1 MAVKKSELYSKLWA
15 SCDELRGGMD
25 ASQYK
30 DYILTLLFV
39 KYVSDK
45 FKGQPFADI
54 EIPAGASFDDMVALK
69 RDAHLGEEMDKIIGK
84 LAEVNNLRNVI
95 DNAKFNDEEKMGRGD
110 EKKDRLS
117 NLIDI
122 FNDPALNFKD
132 NKTDGDDIIGDAY
145 EYLMKN
151 FAKDSGKSKGQ
162 FYTPAEVSRILAKI
176 IGIKNAKRSDT
187 LYDCAC
193 GSGSL
198 LIKAANECDNKV
210 TIYGQEKDGA
220 TAGMAK
226 MNMVLHNLSTA
237 TIHKDNTMAAPFFKE
252 KDKHGNDIDNK
263 LKQFNYIVANPPFS
277 LKNWKNGVDIEKYGI
292 YQGFSIPPEKCGD
305 YAWLL
310 HCIKSLK
317 QTGTGAI
324 ILPHGVLFR
333 GNAEA
338 DIRKE
343 IIDRG
348 LIKAIIGLPSNLFY
362 GTGIPACII
371 VFDKKDAAERQGI
384 FMIDASKG
392 FVKDG
397 PKNRL
402 REQDIKK
409 IIDAFDAQ
417 LEIPKFSRFVP
428 NKEIKKD
435 NKYNLNLPR
444 YINTT
449 EEEDL
454 QDIDAHLHGGIPM
467 RDVDSMQKY
476 WEEFPNLK
484 KKLFSKLRDRYY
496 KLNIDKDDV
505 RSAIYADE
513 QFSGYAQNI
522 DNAFKD
528 WKIFADKKLNALDEN
543 VKPKELI
550 IELSQ
555 ELLNKFEGVEL
566 VDKYDVY
573 EVLLE
578 YWQEVMQDDT
588 SLICTKNGWNEAKD
602 IELEYSKQKKEKDGE
617 KQKTKKE
624 PKPTGW
630 HGKIISKELLAS
642 IYYPDQVLAIEK
654 LNNAISE
661 QEGMLESLL
670 EENGGEDSVFNECI
684 NDKNEITAKLVEEK
698 YKEMKE
704 TNQTDEDF
712 VLLEKYVKI
721 KNVIKQANKD
731 LKVLSLGL
739 NRAVGG
745 KYSELTTKEIKDI
758 LINKKWLKAVYEGI
772 DNLYTAISHNIANR
786 IVELVERYENTL
798 LDLETKVN
806 SYEVKVKGHL
816 EKMGYRL

>member
-54 EIPAGASFDDMVALK
+54 EIPEGASFDDMVALK

-95 DNAKFNDEEKMGRGD
+95 DNAKFNDEEKMGKGD

-122 FNDPALNFKD
+122 FNDSALNFKD

-176 IGIKNAKRSDT
+176 IGIKKAKRSDT

-237 TIHKDNTMAAPFFKE
+237 IIHKDNTMAAPFFKE

-277 LKNWKNGVDIEKYGI
+277 LKNWKNGVDTEKYGI
-292 YQGFSIPPEKCGD
+292 YQGFSTPPEKCGD

-343 IIDRG
+343 IIKRR

-409 IIDAFDAQ
+409 IIDAFDGQ
-417 LEIPKFSRFVP
+417 LEMSKFSRFVP
-428 NKEIKKD
+428 NKEIEED
-435 NKYNLNLPR
+435 NQYNLNLPR
-444 YINTT
+444 YIDTT
-449 EEEDL
+449 EEEDI

-476 WEEFPNLK
+476 WKEFPNLK
-484 KKLFSKLRDRYY
+484 KKLFSKLRDGYY
-496 KLNIDKDDV
+496 KLNINKEVV
-505 RSAIYADE
+505 RSTVYSDK

-522 DNAFKD
+522 DKAFQD
-528 WKIFADKKLNALDEN
+528 WKTFADKRLNALDAN

-555 ELLNKFEGVEL
+555 ELLNKFENVEL
-566 VDKYDVY
+566 IDKYDIY

-578 YWQEVMQDDT
+578 YWQEIMQDDI
-588 SLICTKNGWNEAKD
+588 SLICTDNGWNEAKE
-602 IELEYSKQKKEKDGE
+602 IELEYSKPKKEECE
-617 KQKTKKE
+617 KQKPKKE

-630 HGKIISKELLAS
+630 RGKIISKDLLAS

-654 LNNAISE
+654 LNDAISE
-661 QEGMLESLL
+661 QESMLENLL
-670 EENGGEDSVFNECI
+670 EENRNEDSIFNDCI

-698 YKEMKE
+698 YEEMKK
-704 TNQTDEDF
+704 TNRTDEDF
-712 VLLEKYVKI
+712 VLLEKYIKI
-721 KNVIKQANKD
+721 KNIIKQANKD
-731 LKVLSLGL
+731 LKILSIGL
-739 NRAVGG
+739 DKEIIK
-745 KYSELTTKEIKDI
+745 KYAELTIKEIKDI
-758 LINKKWLKAVYEGI
+758 VINKKWINSVYDGI
-772 DNLYTAISHNIANR
+772 ESLYTIISQNIANR
-786 IVELVERYENTL
+786 IIELVERYENIL
-798 LDLETKVN
+798 SEIENDVN
-806 SYEVKVKGHL
+806 SYEAKVKEHL
-816 EKMGYRL
+816 KRMGFKL